1 MPYVKRST
9 RKGRLF
15 VMLTTKI
22 MDEIEG
28 DKTLTALDFRLF
40 IAMARRTDDA
50 GYVEITAVELAGI
63 INCTPA
69 NASRSL
75 TKLHRD
81 KQLIEKKRDGLYR
94 VRPHAVTPVNETARY
109 E

>member
-1 MPYVKRST
+1 
-9 RKGRLF
+9 
-15 VMLTTKI
+15 MLTTKV
-22 MDEIEG
+22 MDELEA

-40 IAMARRTDDA
+40 IAMARRADDA
-50 GYVEITAVELAGI
+50 GYVEITSAELSDI

-81 KQLIEKKRDGLYR
+81 KKIIRKVRDGMYR
-94 VRPHAVTPVNETARY
+94 INPSTVVPVDIDHRDYT
-109 E
+109 

>member
-1 MPYVKRST
+1 MPYVKRTT

-22 MDEIEG
+22 MDELEA

-40 IAMARRTDDA
+40 IAMARRSDDA
-50 GYVEITAVELAGI
+50 GFVEITAAELAAI
-63 INCTPA
+63 IGCTPP

-81 KQLIEKKRDGLYR
+81 KQIVRKIRDGMYR
-94 VRPHAVTPVNETARY
+94 IQPHAVIPVSEAARCD
-109 E
+109 

>member
-1 MPYVKRST
+1 
-9 RKGRLF
+9 
-15 VMLTTKI
+15 MLTTKV
-22 MDEIEG
+22 MDELEA

-40 IAMARRTDDA
+40 IAMARRADDA
-50 GYVEITAVELAGI
+50 GYVEITAAEVANI
-63 INCTPA
+63 IHCTPP

-81 KQLIEKKRDGLYR
+81 KQLIRKVRDGMYR
-94 VRPHAVTPVNETARY
+94 IQPHAITPVSEAARY